1 MRLIITFFKAYPSQ
15 SIITLIAMLLA
26 GIAEGFG
33 LTMLLPLL
41 GMVIKTT
48 SGAGSLAGFSH
59 SSLEKFVTGFFAAVG
74 LRPTIGVLLAF
85 FVGCIIATA
94 LLSLLAN
101 KKVGYM
107 VAQVATDLRL
117 DLIRALFATRWEYY
131 VHQPIGMYTNAFATE
146 ANRAADAYLFGIRV
160 IALLLRTAVYAVVA
174 LLMAW
179 KETLIALA
187 AGFIILYIL
196 RRLVTKAKKAGQ
208 RQTSLLNSLLAL
220 LTDTLQSIKPLKAMA
235 REDMA
240 DLVLQK
246 ETKKLNRVLQK
257 QVFSKEALKALQ
269 EPLIT
274 IFFAFG
280 LYVAMIWWHVPLATV
295 LTMAFMLVKI
305 LKSLQNAQK
314 EHQTMVIAESAYWSL
329 LSRIQENEREQEDLG
344 GLIEPV
350 FNDSIRLHNVNFSYG
365 DKPILTN
372 ISLDFP
378 KGTFSAIIGPSG
390 AGKTTIV
397 DLITG
402 LLSPQTGQVW
412 IDERDLAAVNLRSWR
427 HMIGYVPQETL
438 LLHDTVRLNVTL
450 GDTRFTDNDVED
462 ALRAAGAWDFVTEM
476 KSGIDT
482 VVGERG
488 SRLSGGQRQRIT
500 IARALVHKPK
510 LLILDEA
517 TSALDPVSEA
527 AICATL
533 SQLRGTLTIL
543 AISHQTAILDA
554 AERAYRLD
562 GGCAHFIDK
571 GGSALRGG
579 GGTPRVPDP
588 ASRAVEAIPS
598 TDPPE
603 DRHLLYREFASK
615 A

>member
-235 REDMA
+235 REAMA

>member
-1 MRLIITFFKAYPSQ
+1 
-15 SIITLIAMLLA
+15 
-26 GIAEGFG
+26 
-33 LTMLLPLL
+33 
-41 GMVIKTT
+41 
-48 SGAGSLAGFSH
+48 
-59 SSLEKFVTGFFAAVG
+59 
-74 LRPTIGVLLAF
+74 
-85 FVGCIIATA
+85 
-94 LLSLLAN
+94 
-101 KKVGYM
+101 M

-117 DLIRALFATRWEYY
+117 ALIRALFATRWEYY
-131 VHQPIGMYTNAFATE
+131 VHQPIGKYTNAFATE
-146 ANRAADAYLFGIRV
+146 ANRSADAYLYGIRV

-187 AGFIILYIL
+187 AGIIILYIL

-235 REDMA
+235 RENMA

-295 LTMAFMLVKI
+295 ITMAFMLVKI
-305 LKSLQNAQK
+305 LKTLQSAQK

-329 LSRIQENEREQEDLG
+329 LSRIQENEGEQEDLSG
-344 GLIEPV
+344 TIEPI

-365 DKPILTN
+365 DKPILKN

-412 IDERDLAAVNLRSWR
+412 IDDRDLAAVNLRSWR

-438 LLHDTVRLNVTL
+438 LLHDTVQLNVTL
-450 GDTRFTDNDVED
+450 GDSRFTDKDVED
-462 ALRAAGAWDFVTEM
+462 ALRAAGAWDFVAEM
-476 KSGIDT
+476 TDGIDT

-500 IARALVHKPK
+500 IARALVHKPR

-517 TSALDPVSEA
+517 TSALDPASEA
-527 AICATL
+527 AICVTL
-533 SQLRGTLTIL
+533 RQLRGTLTIL

-554 AERAYRLD
+554 ADRAYRLES
-562 GGCAHFIDK
+562 GFAHYIEK
-571 GGSALRGG
+571 GDSVPGEVERHIAL
-579 GGTPRVPDP
+579 
-588 ASRAVEAIPS
+588 A
-598 TDPPE
+598 
-603 DRHLLYREFASK
+603 
-615 A
+615 

>member
-15 SIITLIAMLLA
+15 SIVTLIAMLLA

-41 GMVIKTT
+41 GVVINTT
-48 SGAGSLAGFSH
+48 SGADSLAGYSH
-59 SSLEKFVTGFFAAVG
+59 SPLEHFVTGFFAAVG
-74 LRPTIGVLLAF
+74 LRPTMGVLLAF
-85 FVGCIIATA
+85 FVGCIIVTA

-117 DLIRALFATRWEYY
+117 ALIRALFATRWEYY
-131 VHQPIGMYTNAFATE
+131 VHQPIGKYTNAFATE
-146 ANRAADAYLFGIRV
+146 ANRSADAYLYGIRV
-160 IALLLRTAVYAVVA
+160 IALLLRTAVYTGVA

-187 AGFIILYIL
+187 AGVIILYIL
-196 RRLVTKAKKAGQ
+196 GSLVTKAKKAGQ

-235 REDMA
+235 RENMA

-246 ETKKLNRVLQK
+246 ETRKLNRVLQK

-274 IFFAFG
+274 IFFAFA

-295 LTMAFMLVKI
+295 ITMAFMLVKI
-305 LKSLQNAQK
+305 LKTLQNAQK

-329 LSRIQENEREQEDLG
+329 LSRIQENEEEQEDLSG
-344 GLIEPV
+344 TIEPI

-365 DKPILTN
+365 DKPILKN

-402 LLSPQTGQVW
+402 LLSPQTGRVW
-412 IDERDLAAVNLRSWR
+412 IDDRNLAAINLRSWR

-438 LLHDTVRLNVTL
+438 LLHDSVQLNVTL
-450 GDTRFTDNDVED
+450 GDSRFTDKDVED
-462 ALRAAGAWDFVTEM
+462 ALRAAGAWDFVAEM
-476 KSGIDT
+476 TDGIDT

-500 IARALVHKPK
+500 IARALVHKPR

-517 TSALDPVSEA
+517 TSALDPASEA
-527 AICATL
+527 AICVTL
-533 SQLRGTLTIL
+533 RQLRGTLTIL

-554 AERAYRLD
+554 ADRAYRLES
-562 GGCAHFIDK
+562 GFAHYI
-571 GGSALRGG
+571 
-579 GGTPRVPDP
+579 
-588 ASRAVEAIPS
+588 E
-598 TDPPE
+598 
-603 DRHLLYREFASK
+603 
-615 A
+615 

>member
-1 MRLIITFFKAYPSQ
+1 MRLILTFFKAYPTQ
-15 SIITLIAMLLA
+15 SIITLVAMLFA
-26 GIAEGFG
+26 GIAEGIG
-33 LTMLLPLL
+33 LSMLLPLL
-41 GMVIKTT
+41 GVVIKTT
-48 SGAGSLAGFSH
+48 SGGESLAGYTQSN
-59 SSLEKFVTGFFAAVG
+59 LERYVIGFFHTIG
-74 LRPTIGVLLAF
+74 LSPTIGVLMTF
-85 FVGCIIATA
+85 FVGGIVLTA

-117 DLIRALFATRWEYY
+117 ALIRALFATRWEYY

-146 ANRAADAYLFGIRV
+146 ANRSADAYLYGIRV
-160 IALLLRTAVYAVVA
+160 IALLLRATVYAGVA

-179 KETLIALA
+179 KETLIALG
-187 AGFIILYIL
+187 AGFFILFIL

-208 RQTSLLNSLLAL
+208 RQTNLLNSLLAL

-246 ETKKLNRVLQK
+246 ETNKLNRVLRK

-280 LYVAMIWWHVPLATV
+280 LYVAMIWWQIPLATV
-295 LTMAFMLVKI
+295 ITMAFMLVKI
-305 LKSLQNAQK
+305 IKTLQNAQK

-329 LSRIQENEREQEDLG
+329 VSKIQENERAHEELG
-344 GLIEPV
+344 GTMAPI
-350 FNDSIRLHNVNFSYG
+350 FDDAIRLDKVSFSYG
-365 DKPILTN
+365 DKPVLQN

-378 KGTFSAIIGPSG
+378 RGTFSAIIGPSG

-402 LLSPQTGQVW
+402 LLSPQSGRVW
-412 IDERDLAAVNLRSWR
+412 LDDLDLAAVDLRAWR
-427 HMIGYVPQETL
+427 RMIGYVPQETL
-438 LLHDTVRLNVTL
+438 LLHDSVHMNVTL
-450 GDTRFTDNDVED
+450 GDAKFSAREVED
-462 ALRAAGAWDFVTEM
+462 ALRAAGAWAFIAEM
-476 KSGIDT
+476 ADGINT

-517 TSALDPVSEA
+517 TSALDPASEA

-533 SQLRGTLTIL
+533 RQLRGTLTIL

-554 AERAYRLD
+554 ADRAYRLE
-562 GGCAHFIDK
+562 GRCVHVIDK
-571 GGSALRGG
+571 DVAARGEVGSSGA
-579 GGTPRVPDP
+579 P
-588 ASRAVEAIPS
+588 A
-598 TDPPE
+598 
-603 DRHLLYREFASK
+603 
-615 A
+615 

>member
-1 MRLIITFFKAYPSQ
+1 MRLILTFFKAYPTQ
-15 SIITLIAMLLA
+15 SIITLVAMLLA

-33 LTMLLPLL
+33 LSMLLPLL
-41 GMVIKTT
+41 GVVINTT
-48 SGAGSLAGFSH
+48 SGAESLAGISPSH
-59 SSLEKFVTGFFAAVG
+59 LERYVNGIFAAVG
-74 LRPTIGVLLAF
+74 LQPTIGVLLAF
-85 FVGCIIATA
+85 FVGCIVLTA

-117 DLIRALFATRWEYY
+117 ALIRALFATRWEYY
-131 VHQPIGMYTNAFATE
+131 VHQPIGMYTNAYATE
-146 ANRAADAYLFGIRV
+146 ANRSADAYLYGIRV
-160 IALLLRTAVYAVVA
+160 IALLLRTTVYAAVA

-179 KETLIALA
+179 KETLIALG
-187 AGFIILYIL
+187 AGFFILYIL

-208 RQTSLLNSLLAL
+208 RQTNLLNSLLAL

-246 ETKKLNRVLQK
+246 ETNKLNRVLRK

-280 LYVAMIWWHVPLATV
+280 LYVAMIWWHIPLATV
-295 LTMAFMLVKI
+295 ITMAFMLVKI
-305 LKSLQNAQK
+305 IKTLQSAQK

-329 LSRIQENEREQEDLG
+329 VSRIQETERAQENLG
-344 GLIEPV
+344 GTIEPI
-350 FNDSIRLHNVNFSYG
+350 FDGSIRLSQVSFSYG
-365 DKPILTN
+365 DKPVLNN

-402 LLSPQTGQVW
+402 LLSPQSGRVW
-412 IDERDLAAVNLRSWR
+412 LDDLDLAAVDLRAWR
-427 HMIGYVPQETL
+427 RMIGYVPQETL
-438 LLHDTVRLNVTL
+438 LLHDSVQMNVTL
-450 GDTRFTDNDVED
+450 GDAKFSARDVED
-462 ALRAAGAWDFVTEM
+462 ALRAAGAWDFVAEM
-476 KSGIDT
+476 ADGIDT

-500 IARALVHKPK
+500 IARALVHKPR

-517 TSALDPVSEA
+517 TSALDPASEA

-533 SQLRGTLTIL
+533 RQLRGTLTIL

-554 AERAYRLD
+554 ADRAYRLR
-562 GGCAHFIDK
+562 GGCAHLIEK
-571 GGSALRGG
+571 NAAAGGEVERHGPSA
-579 GGTPRVPDP
+579 
-588 ASRAVEAIPS
+588 
-598 TDPPE
+598 
-603 DRHLLYREFASK
+603 
-615 A
+615 

>member
-15 SIITLIAMLLA
+15 SIVTLIAMLLA

-41 GMVIKTT
+41 GIVINTT
-48 SGAGSLAGFSH
+48 SGAVVSPDIH
-59 SSLEKFVTGFFAAVG
+59 TRSLEQFVTGFFDAVG

-85 FVGCIIATA
+85 FVGCIVVTA

-117 DLIRALFATRWEYY
+117 ALIRALFATRWEYY
-131 VHQPIGMYTNAFATE
+131 VHQPIGKYTNAFATE
-146 ANRAADAYLFGIRV
+146 ANRSADAYLYGIRV

-187 AGFIILYIL
+187 AGIIILYIL

-235 REDMA
+235 RENMA

-295 LTMAFMLVKI
+295 ITMAFMLVKI
-305 LKSLQNAQK
+305 LKSLQSAQK

-329 LSRIQENEREQEDLG
+329 LSRIQENEGEQEDLSG
-344 GLIEPV
+344 TIEPI

-365 DKPILTN
+365 DKPILKN

-378 KGTFSAIIGPSG
+378 KGNIFSDHWSIRCRQ
-390 AGKTTIV
+390 
-397 DLITG
+397 D
-402 LLSPQTGQVW
+402 
-412 IDERDLAAVNLRSWR
+412 
-427 HMIGYVPQETL
+427 
-438 LLHDTVRLNVTL
+438 
-450 GDTRFTDNDVED
+450 DN
-462 ALRAAGAWDFVTEM
+462 R
-476 KSGIDT
+476 
-482 VVGERG
+482 
-488 SRLSGGQRQRIT
+488 
-500 IARALVHKPK
+500 
-510 LLILDEA
+510 
-517 TSALDPVSEA
+517 
-527 AICATL
+527 
-533 SQLRGTLTIL
+533 
-543 AISHQTAILDA
+543 
-554 AERAYRLD
+554 
-562 GGCAHFIDK
+562 
-571 GGSALRGG
+571 
-579 GGTPRVPDP
+579 
-588 ASRAVEAIPS
+588 
-598 TDPPE
+598 
-603 DRHLLYREFASK
+603 
-615 A
+615 

>member
-33 LTMLLPLL
+33 LSMLLPLL
-41 GMVIKTT
+41 GVVINTT
-48 SGAGSLAGFSH
+48 SGAGSPAGYSQ
-59 SSLEKFVTGFFAAVG
+59 SSLEQFVTGFFEAVG

-85 FVGCIIATA
+85 FVGCIITTA

-117 DLIRALFATRWEYY
+117 ALIRALFATRWEYY

-146 ANRAADAYLFGIRV
+146 ANRSADAYLYGIRV
-160 IALLLRTAVYAVVA
+160 IALLLRTAVYTVVA

-187 AGFIILYIL
+187 AGIFILYIL
-196 RRLVTKAKKAGQ
+196 RQLVTKAKKAGQ

-235 REDMA
+235 RENMA

-295 LTMAFMLVKI
+295 ITMAFMLVKI
-305 LKSLQNAQK
+305 LKTLQSAQK

-329 LSRIQENEREQEDLG
+329 LSKIQENEGEQEDLG
-344 GLIEPV
+344 GTIEPI
-350 FNDSIRLHNVNFSYG
+350 FNDSIRLYKVNFSYG
-365 DKPILTN
+365 DKPILKN

-412 IDERDLAAVNLRSWR
+412 IDDRDLAAVNLRSWR

-438 LLHDTVRLNVTL
+438 LLHDTVQLNVTL
-450 GDTRFTDNDVED
+450 GDTRFTDRDVED

-476 KSGIDT
+476 KNGIDT

-527 AICATL
+527 AICKTL

-562 GGCAHFIDK
+562 GGCAHFIEK
-571 GGSALRGG
+571 GGSAPRGG
-579 GGTPRVPDP
+579 G
-588 ASRAVEAIPS
+588 
-598 TDPPE
+598 PPILPQRS
-603 DRHLLYREFASK
+603 DLVS
-615 A
+615 

>member
-1 MRLIITFFKAYPSQ
+1 MRLILTFFKAYPTQ
-15 SIITLIAMLLA
+15 SIITLVAMLLA

-33 LTMLLPLL
+33 LSMLLPLL
-41 GMVIKTT
+41 GVVINTT
-48 SGAGSLAGFSH
+48 SGAEGLAGIPQSQ
-59 SSLEKFVTGFFAAVG
+59 LERYVNGIFAAVG
-74 LRPTIGVLLAF
+74 LQPTIGVLLAF
-85 FVGCIIATA
+85 FVGCIVLTA

-117 DLIRALFATRWEYY
+117 ALIRALFATRWEYY
-131 VHQPIGMYTNAFATE
+131 VHQPIGMYTNAYATE
-146 ANRAADAYLFGIRV
+146 ANRSADAYLYGIRV
-160 IALLLRTAVYAVVA
+160 IALLLRTTVYAAVA

-179 KETLIALA
+179 KETLIALG
-187 AGFIILYIL
+187 AGFFILYIL

-208 RQTSLLNSLLAL
+208 RQTNLLNSLLAL

-246 ETKKLNRVLQK
+246 ETNKLNRVLRK

-280 LYVAMIWWHVPLATV
+280 LYVAMIWWHTPLATV
-295 LTMAFMLVKI
+295 ITMAFMLVKI
-305 LKSLQNAQK
+305 IKTLQSAQK

-329 LSRIQENEREQEDLG
+329 VSRIQETERAQENLG
-344 GLIEPV
+344 GTIEPI
-350 FNDSIRLHNVNFSYG
+350 FDGSIRLSQVSFSYG
-365 DKPILTN
+365 DKPVLNN

-402 LLSPQTGQVW
+402 LLSPQSGRVW
-412 IDERDLAAVNLRSWR
+412 LDDLDLAAVDLRAWR
-427 HMIGYVPQETL
+427 RMIGYVPQETL
-438 LLHDTVRLNVTL
+438 LLHDSVQMNVTL
-450 GDTRFTDNDVED
+450 GDAKFSARDVED
-462 ALRAAGAWDFVTEM
+462 ALRAAGAWEFVAEM
-476 KSGIDT
+476 ADGIDT

-517 TSALDPVSEA
+517 TSALDPTSEA

-533 SQLRGTLTIL
+533 RQLRGTLTIL
-543 AISHQTAILDA
+543 AISHQTAILEA
-554 AERAYRLD
+554 ADRAYRLKS
-562 GGCAHFIDK
+562 GCAHLLEK
-571 GGSALRGG
+571 NAAARGEVEPHGASA
-579 GGTPRVPDP
+579 
-588 ASRAVEAIPS
+588 
-598 TDPPE
+598 
-603 DRHLLYREFASK
+603 
-615 A
+615 

>member
-1 MRLIITFFKAYPSQ
+1 MRLILTFFKAYPTQ
-15 SIITLIAMLLA
+15 SIITLGAMLLA
-26 GIAEGFG
+26 GLAEGFG
-33 LTMLLPLL
+33 LSMLLPLL
-41 GMVIKTT
+41 GVVINTT
-48 SGAGSLAGFSH
+48 GGGEGLGGSTQ
-59 SSLEKFVTGFFAAVG
+59 SSLERYVTRFFETLG
-74 LRPTIGVLLAF
+74 LQPTVGVLLAF
-85 FVGCIIATA
+85 FVGGIVLTA

-117 DLIRALFATRWEYY
+117 ALIRALFATRWEYY
-131 VHQPIGMYTNAFATE
+131 VHQPIGMYTNAYATE
-146 ANRAADAYLFGIRV
+146 ANRSADAYLYGIRV
-160 IALLLRTAVYAVVA
+160 IALLLRTTVYAVVA

-179 KETLIALA
+179 KETLIALG
-187 AGFIILYIL
+187 AGFFILYIL

-208 RQTSLLNSLLAL
+208 RQTNLLNGLLAL

-246 ETKKLNRVLQK
+246 ETNKLNRVLRK

-280 LYVAMIWWHVPLATV
+280 LYVAMIWWQIPLATV
-295 LTMAFMLVKI
+295 ITMAFMLVKI
-305 LKSLQNAQK
+305 IKSLQSAQK

-329 LSRIQENEREQEDLG
+329 VSKIQENEGAHEDIG
-344 GLIEPV
+344 GTIAPS
-350 FNDSIRLHNVNFSYG
+350 FDRAIRLDKVGFSYG
-365 DKPILTN
+365 DKPVLQD

-378 KGTFSAIIGPSG
+378 QGTFSAIIGPSG

-402 LLSPQTGQVW
+402 LLSPQSGRVW
-412 IDERDLAAVNLRSWR
+412 IDDLDLTSVDLRAWR
-427 HMIGYVPQETL
+427 RMIGYVPQETL
-438 LLHDTVRLNVTL
+438 LLHDTVQLNVTL
-450 GDTRFTDNDVED
+450 GDAKFSAEDVEE
-462 ALRAAGAWDFVTEM
+462 ALRAAGAWDFVADM
-476 KSGIDT
+476 PDGMNT

-500 IARALVHKPK
+500 IARALVHKPR

-517 TSALDPVSEA
+517 TSALDPASEA

-533 SQLRGTLTIL
+533 RQLRGTLTIL
-543 AISHQTAILDA
+543 AISHQTAILEA
-554 AERAYRLD
+554 ADRAYRLE
-562 GGCAHFIDK
+562 GGYAHFIEKNDF
-571 GGSALRGG
+571 ARGEG
-579 GGTPRVPDP
+579 EGIGAP
-588 ASRAVEAIPS
+588 A
-598 TDPPE
+598 
-603 DRHLLYREFASK
+603 
-615 A
+615 